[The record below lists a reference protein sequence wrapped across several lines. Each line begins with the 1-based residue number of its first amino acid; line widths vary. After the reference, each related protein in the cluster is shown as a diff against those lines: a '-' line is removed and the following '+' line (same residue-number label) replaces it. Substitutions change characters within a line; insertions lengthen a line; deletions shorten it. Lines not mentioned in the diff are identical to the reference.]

1 MDPGHD
7 SGSWS
12 LQATDAE
19 LRLAH
24 TAEHIAA
31 VEAGYDPEAEP
42 PIGDIYYSAGTA
54 AAARTAAGS
63 TIAVSLTAPDQLVDR
78 TRWSCY
84 SPGQLAG
91 SQAAASSP
99 STVGPHT

>member
-1 MDPGHD
+1 MPDIFACGVSVHD
-7 SGSWS
+7 FVKLG

-42 PIGDIYYSAGTA
+42 PVGDIYYSAGTA
-54 AAARTAAGS
+54 VAARTAAGS
-63 TIAVSLTAPDQLVDR
+63 TIAVSLTGLDDDIDR
-78 TRWSCY
+78 RRRCCCF
-84 SPGQLAG
+84 Q
-91 SQAAASSP
+91 
-99 STVGPHT
+99 

>member
-1 MDPGHD
+1 MSIFSKSAAALHVQHSQAADPVHD

-63 TIAVSLTAPDQLVDR
+63 TIAVSLTGLDDSIDR
-78 TRWSCY
+78 SRCCCWF
-84 SPGQLAG
+84 Q
-91 SQAAASSP
+91 
-99 STVGPHT
+99 